1 MNLIVGLG
9 NPGNK
14 YKNTRH
20 NIGFLIIDKLAEFFK
35 INSFRSEDDY
45 LLADTEYKSHTVA
58 LLKPQTF
65 MNLSGT
71 AVKEFYERYEVEA
84 EDMLIVYDDLN
95 LDFGTLRMRPS
106 GSDGGQK
113 GIQSVI
119 YHMETE
125 FIPRLRIGI
134 RNDEELEKFKYDD
147 KYDLAEFVLS
157 GFTPGEL
164 EQIGKITDASVNAV
178 LSLIENGLKDTMNN
192 FNKNILE

>member
-65 MNLSGT
+65 MNLSGV

-178 LSLIENGLKDTMNN
+178 LSLIENGLRDTMNN

>member
-9 NPGNK
+9 NPGNR

-20 NIGFLIIDKLAEFFK
+20 NIGFLVIDKLAEFFK

-157 GFTPGEL
+157 GFTPGEM
-164 EQIGKITDASVNAV
+164 EKIEKITDASVNAV
-178 LSLIENGLKDTMNN
+178 ISLIENGLKDTMNN